1 MQRWARFRRVTQPTE
16 RAGRGP
22 AYTGAPMADS
32 HRVRGLAG
40 GAKLITAP
48 MPERLSASLVL
59 MFGGGSRLED
69 DRLAGVSHFIEHLF
83 FKGTRRRPTS
93 KEIAEAIE
101 GVGGF
106 INASTDKE
114 LTAYWAR
121 VPAEHLELG
130 LDVLFDIVSNSKL
143 SIDDVERERMVI
155 LEELKGYQ
163 DQPQD
168 YVLNL
173 LEEIIWPGHPLG
185 RDIAGTEQSIARLT
199 RDEIL
204 EYADAHYRLPN
215 LVIGAAGALDEQRTL
230 DIVSSRL
237 TLPADPDGLLPA
249 EAPATLEGP
258 HVVVRRRRTEQAHI
272 CLGVRAF
279 SYVHPD
285 RYALDLLNTILGE
298 GMSSRLFLNIRE
310 RLGLAYDV
318 HSFTQKH
325 RDTGH
330 LGVYLGVDPKKAVEA
345 IHAVVAEMRYLC
357 EHDLGGDELQ
367 RAKEFTKGRLRLDL
381 ETTNGVAFW
390 LTYQELLMG
399 EIRSIEDE
407 LSLVESVSASDI
419 RRVANTLLGA
429 PMQMAVIGP
438 FTREAGFRAA
448 IGA

>member
-1 MQRWARFRRVTQPTE
+1 
-16 RAGRGP
+16 
-22 AYTGAPMADS
+22 MADS
-32 HRVRGLAG
+32 HRVLGLSG
-40 GAKLITAP
+40 GAKLITSP
-48 MPERLSASLVL
+48 MPQRLSASLVL
-59 MFGGGSRLED
+59 MFGGGSRQED

-93 KEIAEAIE
+93 KEIADAIE

-130 LDVLFDIVSNSKL
+130 LDVLFDVVSNSKL
-143 SIDDVERERMVI
+143 APEDVERERMVI

-173 LEEIIWPGHPLG
+173 LEEIIWPDHPLG
-185 RDIAGTEQSIARLT
+185 RDIAGTEQSVAQLT
-199 RDEIL
+199 RDDIL
-204 EYADAHYRLPN
+204 EYANAHYRLPN
-215 LVIGAAGALDEQRTL
+215 LVIGAAGAIDERETL
-230 DIVSSRL
+230 DAVTSRL
-237 TLPADPDGLLPA
+237 TLPVDPDGLMPS
-249 EAPATLEGP
+249 EAPGPLTAP

-272 CLGVRAF
+272 CLGVRAL
-279 SYVHPD
+279 SYRHPD
-285 RYALDLLNTILGE
+285 RYALDLLNTVLGE

-310 RLGLAYDV
+310 HLGLAYDV

-345 IHAVVAEMRYLC
+345 IQAVVAEMRTLC
-357 EHDLGGDELQ
+357 ERDLNSEELQ

-399 EIRSIEDE
+399 NIKTIEDE
-407 LSLVESVSASDI
+407 LVLVDAVSASDI
-419 RRVANTLLGA
+419 RRVADTLMDS

-438 FTREAGFRAA
+438 FTRDADFRAA